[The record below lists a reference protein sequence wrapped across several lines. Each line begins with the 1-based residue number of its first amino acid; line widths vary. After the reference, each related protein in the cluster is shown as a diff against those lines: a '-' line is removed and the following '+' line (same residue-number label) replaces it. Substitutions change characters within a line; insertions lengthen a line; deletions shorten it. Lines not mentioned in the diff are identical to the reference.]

1 MITTFKIFNIKT
13 KEVKEYS
20 KPNFGDFG
28 EYILIKADDFDTL
41 AFNVE
46 HTASFSDNKEET
58 TEGLKTLAM
67 AISVT
72 YCKNRFYKNA
82 DHELNTLHNG
92 LFKDC
97 IYTSG
102 DWVGVLQKGLKT
114 LDGCHNGNI
123 YTVGSVF
130 FDKDTDGYCERSEI
144 YSVLKYGKYYDED
157 FGYRN
162 VSFGFYLEYIDKKNY
177 KDYME
182 CIDDYNHGIKN
193 SPYSS
198 IDSPYSSIDNVKKN
212 HFKKTNPNPIIKKRP
227 FSGKNDCC
235 DLTVYIE
242 GHSVAKGHLLDEY
255 FAGGNKLA
263 KLIL

>member
-1 MITTFKIFNIKT
+1 MFNLIYKTMITTFKIFNTKT

-28 EYILIKADDFDTL
+28 SYIEITNWGINSKIFII
-41 AFNVE
+41 
-46 HTASFSDNKEET
+46 DNE
-58 TEGLKTLAM
+58 
-67 AISVT
+67 
-72 YCKNRFYKNA
+72 
-82 DHELNTLHNG
+82 HELDTLHNG

-198 IDSPYSSIDNVKKN
+198 IDNVKKN

-255 FAGGNKLA
+255 FTGCNKLA